1 MLSGLRPQ
9 STFLPFTLSLTDMIN
24 FDLLIIKKLF
34 LSLLIFSKTIF
45 DNKLTVLNYL
55 CTLT

>member
-55 CTLT
+55 CP